1 MLNDSLEHL
10 WRGRTPHPNYPNQ
23 GRIVSIT
30 EKVIEN
36 QILTYLKYKKI
47 FTFKNQSTGIF
58 DPKKKVFRKSNNVH
72 HINGVS
78 DILGIVDGKF
88 LAIEVK
94 KPYVSKKTNQFKYR
108 TQEELEKLASE
119 DQINFVNRVKSL
131 GGIAFFAD
139 SIDTVEDQLI
149 LFGVITLE

>member
-1 MLNDSLEHL
+1 
-10 WRGRTPHPNYPNQ
+10 
-23 GRIVSIT
+23 VSIT

-36 QILTYLKYKKI
+36 QILTYLSNKKI
-47 FTFKNQSTGIF
+47 FAWKNQSQGTF
-58 DPKKKVFRKSNNVH
+58 DPKKGIFRKSRNVH

-78 DILGIVDGKF
+78 DILGITDGKF

-94 KPYVSKKTNQFKYR
+94 KPYVSKKTMQFKYR

-119 DQINFVNRVKSL
+119 DQIKFVNRVKSL
-131 GGIAFFAD
+131 GGVAFFAD

-149 LFGVITLE
+149 LHGVIASE

>member
-1 MLNDSLEHL
+1 M
-10 WRGRTPHPNYPNQ
+10 TPSDGFEEGTPQVNNLNQ

-36 QILTYLKYKKI
+36 QILTYLANKKI
-47 FTFKNQSTGIF
+47 FAWKNQSQGTF
-58 DPKKKVFRKSNNVH
+58 DPRKGIFRKSRNVH

-78 DILGIVDGKF
+78 DILGIIDGKF

-94 KPYVSKKTNQFKYR
+94 KPYISKKTMQFKYR
-108 TQEELEKLASE
+108 TQEELEKLASD
-119 DQINFVNRVKSL
+119 DQIKFINRVKSL
-131 GGIAFFAD
+131 GGIAFYAD

-149 LFGVITLE
+149 LHGAIA